1 MRNEIASIPPLRMAS
16 AILSRAA
23 TAVLL
28 AGMFVSI
35 SGCDSDTARA
45 PSPQAKLDARQKPAP
60 SVRYRMDPARNRMW
74 VLTRDGVFLYDAG
87 TPKAIV
93 EVTLPS
99 WQSLDDPYSCLPDL
113 ALGPRGEAVV
123 TSNAVPTLWKI
134 DPDTFAVS
142 MHEVTLDTDRN
153 KDIGFSGLAY
163 SAQHG
168 AFFAVSDMHGSL
180 WRIDPLLRKGEKI
193 PLSAPI
199 REACGIS
206 LPRRNAQYAGHPH
219 AELCIHAEQGG
230 WLVILA
236 PGGRAA
242 NVNAASCVKPL
253 THLARD
259 GK

>member
-1 MRNEIASIPPLRMAS
+1 MRNEIALIPSLPLVS

-28 AGMFVSI
+28 AGMFVST
-35 SGCDSDTARA
+35 SGCDRDTTHA
-45 PSPQAKLDARQKPAP
+45 PSTQAKLDARQNPPP
-60 SVRYRMDPARNRMW
+60 SVRYRMDPTRNRMW

-163 SAQHG
+163 SVQHG

-180 WRIDPLLRKGEKI
+180 WRIDPLLDKGAKV
-193 PLSAPI
+193 PLPAPM
-199 REACGIS
+199 REACGVTVR
-206 LPRRNAQYAGHPH
+206 PRSAQYAGAPSS
-219 AELCIHAEQGG
+219 ELCIHAEQGG
-230 WLVILA
+230 WAVNLV

-242 NVNAASCVKPL
+242 RMQAASCAKPR
-253 THLARD
+253 TQLARD